1 MNNKIFKII
10 LSNLFLISF
19 IFNQNAYSKPVPPG
33 SGQGDVPANILIL
46 LDSSLSMQ
54 NKITGGATL
63 TFPYDIVEDE
73 DGNLIATGGSNQG
86 IIKILTATELRDPNF
101 GHKGRFKGANRDANC
116 GRQDSSMLQPN
127 NLGISSNVLGQSGQ
141 VIIASESNND
151 MGKIVFFDKNGKCLD
166 VRIERSGVN
175 SFVH

>member
-1 MNNKIFKII
+1 MNKKIFKII
-10 LSNLFLISF
+10 LSNLFLISL

-33 SGQGDVPANILIL
+33 SGEGDVPANILIL

-101 GHKGRFKGANRDANC
+101 GHK
-116 GRQDSSMLQPN
+116 
-127 NLGISSNVLGQSGQ
+127 
-141 VIIASESNND
+141 
-151 MGKIVFFDKNGKCLD
+151 
-166 VRIERSGVN
+166 
-175 SFVH
+175 